1 MRLVRSGRQRL
12 GCDEALFARVVKGVF
27 QQRRKM
33 MRNPLRT
40 LLAQLDGSGPARD
53 HSAFLARPELT
64 RRPEQL
70 SVDEFVVKVLGEY
83 DGKKF
88 RNIQDGDLELN
99 SEEEKAAVSE
109 KKEQY
114 KVTKSFNKDGESF
127 QTVMEKI
134 LINKLNNL

>member
-1 MRLVRSGRQRL
+1 M
-12 GCDEALFARVVKGVF
+12 VKGVF

-70 SVDEFVVKVLGEY
+70 SVDEFVALTNDVQRELG
-83 DGKKF
+83 
-88 RNIQDGDLELN
+88 R
-99 SEEEKAAVSE
+99 
-109 KKEQY
+109 
-114 KVTKSFNKDGESF
+114 
-127 QTVMEKI
+127 
-134 LINKLNNL
+134 